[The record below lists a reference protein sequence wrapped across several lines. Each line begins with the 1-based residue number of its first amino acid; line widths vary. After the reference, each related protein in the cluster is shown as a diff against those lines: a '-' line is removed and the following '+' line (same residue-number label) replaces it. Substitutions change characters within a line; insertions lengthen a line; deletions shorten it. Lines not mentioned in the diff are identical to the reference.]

1 MARITSQKIR
11 QMILMTTTD
20 PLAPGEFPEGLVL
33 YQPNGQ
39 PLDLTRDST
48 RMLWR
53 GEWSDDEIYY
63 KNDVVIDE
71 GDLFILRVNSV
82 SAHSESPSSENTV
95 VDDGTIP
102 VPGDDNSGFSAYPLD
117 DGERVVPV
125 YSAPQYVYF
134 DLGVGGTVSISDLD
148 LPAEYILLYDSTGE
162 QIGTNYGAPGPSGY
176 TNFGNPLVKELEAG
190 RYFVRW
196 IEAVLSDPGSLH
208 LKVELSDG
216 AQYAPPVQ
224 KWEVL
229 FRATSGPAG
238 PPGEAGAPGA
248 SGNSFLEGWRG
259 DWEDNMYSQGSFV
272 RYDNG
277 LYVAKRTADYGE
289 TPGVSP
295 ETSPWELVIQ
305 GV

>member
-11 QMILMTTTD
+11 QMILLTAAD
-20 PLAPGEFPEGLVL
+20 PLAPGEIPEALTL
-33 YQPNGQ
+33 YQANGQ
-39 PLDLTRDST
+39 PLNLTRDST

-71 GDLFILRVNSV
+71 GDLFILRVESV
-82 SAHSESPSSENTV
+82 SAHSESPSVENTET
-95 VDDGTIP
+95 DGAIP
-102 VPGDDNSGFSAYPLD
+102 VPGVDNEGFTAYPLD
-117 DGERVVPV
+117 DGERIVPI

-134 DLGVGGTVSISDLD
+134 DLATGGTLTATDLD
-148 LPAEYILLYDSTGE
+148 LPTEQIVLQDAAGE
-162 QIGTNYGAPGPSGY
+162 QIAYNTEHSGY
-176 TNFGNPLVKELEAG
+176 GTPLTVAVEPG
-190 RYFVRW
+190 RYFIRW
-196 IEAVLSDPGSLH
+196 YEGIYAFPSSLH
-208 LKVELSDG
+208 LQVELSDG
-216 AQYAPPVQ
+216 AEFAPPLQ

-229 FRATSGPAG
+229 FRATSGPPG
-238 PPGEAGAPGA
+238 PPGEVGAPGS
-248 SGNSFLEGWRG
+248 SGNSFIEGWRG
-259 DWEDNMYSQGSFV
+259 DWVDDVYSQGSFV

-277 LYVAKRTADYGE
+277 LYLAKRTADYGD